1 MTPPLTRTVVKALNH
16 TDHIPTWCSKCLRNN
31 PGHEEVD
38 CPMRE
43 LCRNCGRRGN
53 LYFLRTHRC
62 SNDNDQRMNR
72 EDNEVGDPE
81 LYGDGES

>member
-1 MTPPLTRTVVKALNH
+1 MTPPPTRTVTEALSH
-16 TDHIPTWCSKCLRNN
+16 TDHIPTWCGKCLHNN

-38 CPMRE
+38 CPTRE
-43 LCRNCGRRGN
+43 VCRNCNRRGN

-62 SNDNDQRMNR
+62 MDESDQLMNG
-72 EDNEVGDPE
+72 EENEVGDPE